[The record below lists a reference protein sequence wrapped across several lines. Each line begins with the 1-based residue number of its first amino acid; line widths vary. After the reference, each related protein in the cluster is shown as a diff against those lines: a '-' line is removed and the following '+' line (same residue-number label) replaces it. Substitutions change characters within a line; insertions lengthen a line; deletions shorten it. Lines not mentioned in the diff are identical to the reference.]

1 MSNPSEPTGPQ
12 GRYRFRRGRSLD
24 PQEELHPEMSAT
36 DLDVQA
42 TTPDSPEAL
51 MALQQPGQE
60 RPDKP
65 EQRTPAKVR
74 EALQW
79 LDGLDTSPLEDQLI
93 ALSLLRRLETYHE
106 RIVAAMEDDDTAR
119 HSQIVLWAVD
129 ADRLLQARQLLESVD
144 LE

>member
-51 MALQQPGQE
+51 
-60 RPDKP
+60 
-65 EQRTPAKVR
+65 
-74 EALQW
+74 
-79 LDGLDTSPLEDQLI
+79 I
-93 ALSLLRRLETYHE
+93 ALSRLRRLETYHE
-106 RIVAAMEDDDTAR
+106 RIVAEMEDDDTAR